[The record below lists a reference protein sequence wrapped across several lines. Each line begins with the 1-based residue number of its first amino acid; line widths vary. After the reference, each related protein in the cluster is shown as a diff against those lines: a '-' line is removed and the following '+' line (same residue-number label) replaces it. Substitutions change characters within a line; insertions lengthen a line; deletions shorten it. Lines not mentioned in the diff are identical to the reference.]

1 MGKET
6 RTVWEKHR
14 KKIWLT
20 IGLMISVFWLAGTL
34 SRQSEVDVSYL
45 DRPAV
50 YDGSSL
56 KSLVVVR
63 EDGSRSE
70 IKVNVKPKTY
80 SPMEAEAIFEQIYQ
94 VLPERIKGDNASLYE
109 VSSDLNLPN
118 RLDEWGVDLIW
129 RSSHPQMVAST
140 GKLSEKRDLTEPA
153 PVMLQVTMSVQGY
166 SREEEIPLRVTP
178 AKTPSWEERLS
189 QALARQELENSDS
202 EQMEL
207 PMYFEGEAIAFV
219 QTKDQSKRI
228 AVAMLPAVV
237 ALLLYMKEEKQNES
251 QRKQRQT
258 EIMSD
263 YPDLVVKMTV
273 LFQAGM
279 SMRNVW
285 ERIAAD
291 EKKNKKPTRAI
302 YEEVI
307 FACNSMA
314 DGVSEIEAYRQFGHR
329 CGTAGCLK
337 LGSMLA
343 GNVRRGTKHLTAMMA
358 EESARAWQLR
368 KHQARRSG
376 EKAGTKMLLPM
387 FMMFGVVLAMVV
399 VPAFYGLTG
408 GKT

>member
-1 MGKET
+1 MEKGQ
-6 RTVWEKHR
+6 RSVLEKHR
-14 KKIWLT
+14 KKLLLA
-20 IGLMISVFWLAGTL
+20 IGLMISVFALAGTL
-34 SRQSEVDVSYL
+34 SRRSEMDVWRL

-50 YDGSSL
+50 SEGASQ

-70 IKVNVKPKTY
+70 IKVSVKPRKY
-80 SPMEAEAIFEQIYQ
+80 SQDEVEAIFNRTCEM
-94 VLPERIKGDNASLYE
+94 LPGLIKGENESLYE
-109 VSSDLNLPN
+109 VSSDLNLPD

-129 RSSHPQMVAST
+129 QSSLPQMIGST
-140 GKLSEKRDLTEPA
+140 GKLSEKRDHTEP
-153 PVMLQVTMSVQGY
+153 VSVILQVTMSLQEY
-166 SREEEIPLRVTP
+166 SRMEKIPLMVAP
-178 AKTPSWEERLS
+178 VGAPSWEERLS
-189 QALARQELENSDS
+189 QELAKQELANDGS

-207 PMYFEGEAIAFV
+207 PLEFEGESIAFV
-219 QTKDQSKRI
+219 QTKDRSKRI

-237 ALLLYMKEEKQNES
+237 ALFLYMKEEKQNES
-251 QRKQRQT
+251 LKKQRQE
-258 EIMSD
+258 EITSD
-263 YPDLVVKMTV
+263 YPDLVVKMTI

-285 ERIAAD
+285 ERIASD
-291 EKKNKKPTRAI
+291 EKKSGKRMRAI

-314 DGVSEIEAYRQFGHR
+314 DGVSEMEAYRQFGHR

-337 LGSMLA
+337 LGNMLA

-399 VPAFYGLTG
+399 VPAFYGLM
-408 GKT
+408 

>member
-1 MGKET
+1 MEKGQKS
-6 RTVWEKHR
+6 VLKKHR
-14 KKIWLT
+14 KRWLLA
-20 IGLMISVFWLAGTL
+20 IGLTISVFAVAGTL
-34 SRQSEVDVSYL
+34 SRRSEMDVWQL
-45 DRPAV
+45 DRPAISE
-50 YDGSSL
+50 GL
-56 KSLVVVR
+56 AKKLLVVVR

-70 IKVNVKPKTY
+70 INLNVNPRKY
-80 SPMEAEAIFEQIYQ
+80 SRDEVEAIFDRIYEM
-94 VLPERIKGDNASLYE
+94 LPALIKGENKSLYE
-109 VSSDLNLPN
+109 VSSDLILPD

-129 RSSHPQMVAST
+129 RSSMPQVIGST
-140 GKLSEKRDLTEPA
+140 GRLAEERDNTEP
-153 PVMLQVTMSVQGY
+153 VSVVLQVTMSLQGY
-166 SREEEIPLRVTP
+166 SRTEEIPLMIAPV
-178 AKTPSWEERLS
+178 ALPSWEERLY
-189 QALARQELENSDS
+189 QELIRQEAVNDGQ

-207 PMYFEGEAIAFV
+207 PMTFEGETIAFV
-219 QTKDQSKRI
+219 QTKDRSKSI
-228 AVAMLPAVV
+228 ALALLPAVL
-237 ALLLYMKEEKQNES
+237 ALVLYMKEEKQNES
-251 QRKQRQT
+251 LKKQRQA
-258 EIMSD
+258 EITSD

-285 ERIAAD
+285 ERIASD
-291 EKKNKKPTRAI
+291 EKKSGKQARAI

-314 DGVSEIEAYRQFGHR
+314 DGVSEMEAYRQFGHR

-337 LGSMLA
+337 LGNMLA

-399 VPAFYGLTG
+399 VPAFYGLM
-408 GKT
+408 

>member
-1 MGKET
+1 MEKGQKS
-6 RTVWEKHR
+6 VLKKHR
-14 KKIWLT
+14 KKLLLA
-20 IGLMISVFWLAGTL
+20 IGLTISVFAVAGTL
-34 SRQSEVDVSYL
+34 SRRSEEDVWQL
-45 DRPAV
+45 ERPAISE
-50 YDGSSL
+50 GTSQ

-63 EDGSRSE
+63 EDGNRSE
-70 IKVNVKPKTY
+70 INLNVNPRKY
-80 SPMEAEAIFEQIYQ
+80 SQTEVEAIFDRIYEM
-94 VLPERIKGDNASLYE
+94 LPELIKGENESLYE
-109 VSSDLNLPN
+109 VSSDLTLPD

-129 RSSHPQMVAST
+129 QSSLPQFIGST
-140 GKLSEKRDLTEPA
+140 GKLPEERNHTEP
-153 PVMLQVTMSVQGY
+153 VSVVLQVTMSLQGY
-166 SREEEIPLRVTP
+166 SRMEEIPLMIAPV
-178 AKTPSWEERLS
+178 ALPSWEERLY
-189 QALARQELENSDS
+189 QELIRQEAVNDDQ

-207 PMYFEGEAIAFV
+207 PMTFEGETIAFV
-219 QTKDQSKRI
+219 QTKDRSKSI
-228 AVAMLPAVV
+228 ALALLPAVL
-237 ALLLYMKEEKQNES
+237 ALVLYMKEEKQNES
-251 QRKQRQT
+251 LKKQRQA
-258 EIMSD
+258 EITSD

-291 EKKNKKPTRAI
+291 EKKSGKQARAI

-314 DGVSEIEAYRQFGHR
+314 DGVSEMEAYRQFGHR

-337 LGSMLA
+337 LGNMLA
-343 GNVRRGTKHLTAMMA
+343 GNVRRGTRHLTAMMA

-399 VPAFYGLTG
+399 VPAFYGLM
-408 GKT
+408 

>member
-1 MGKET
+1 MKKGQKN
-6 RTVWEKHR
+6 VWERRR
-14 KKIWLT
+14 KKLLLA
-20 IGLMISVFWLAGTL
+20 IGLIISMIALAGTL
-34 SRQSEVDVSYL
+34 SRRAEEAVGWL

-50 YDGSSL
+50 SEGESQ

-63 EDGSRSE
+63 EDGTRSE
-70 IKVNVKPKTY
+70 VKVSVKPRKY
-80 SPMEAEAIFEQIYQ
+80 SQDEVEDIFNRICEM
-94 VLPERIKGDNASLYE
+94 LPGLIKGGNNSLYE
-109 VSSDLNLPN
+109 VASDLNLPE

-129 RSSHPQMVAST
+129 RSSLPQIIGNT
-140 GKLSEKRDLTEPA
+140 GKLSEKRDNTD
-153 PVMLQVTMSVQGY
+153 PVSVVLQVTMNLQGY
-166 SREEEIPLRVTP
+166 SQTQEIPLTIAP
-178 AKTPSWEERLS
+178 AEAPSWEERLS
-189 QALARQELENSDS
+189 QALARQEAANGSR
-202 EQMEL
+202 EQVEL
-207 PMYFEGEAIAFV
+207 PVSFEGENIAFAR
-219 QTKDQSKRI
+219 TKDRSKSI

-237 ALLLYMKEEKQNES
+237 ALLLYIKEEKQNDGLK
-251 QRKQRQT
+251 KQRQA
-258 EIMSD
+258 EITSD

-285 ERIAAD
+285 ERIASD
-291 EKKNKKPTRAI
+291 EKKSGNHVRAI

-314 DGVSEIEAYRQFGHR
+314 DGVSEMEAYRQFGHR

-337 LGSMLA
+337 LGNMLA

-368 KHQARRSG
+368 KHLARRSG

-399 VPAFYGLTG
+399 VPAFYGLM
-408 GKT
+408 